1 MQKTSSIDCLSSSTL
16 WSSRH
21 LLKPLT
27 RPAQSDMPQ
36 LRLCQ
41 CWMSMLTRRRFPVA
55 RIRNMWLSLGGDVEV
70 FFFSL
75 LQSSSLEALLWR
87 LEVAGRFLCLL
98 CRSSQGPNAS
108 CERVVRKQL
117 LLCSSLLQSCLR
129 KFHSLTACCCFDCIL

>member
-1 MQKTSSIDCLSSSTL
+1 MHYHSPIVCGACVRIIEAEGPPSANFVSNKHPGVLTSYTSPGVGMQKKSSFDGLSSSTL

-41 CWMSMLTRRRFPVA
+41 CWMSMFTRRRFPVA
-55 RIRNMWLSLGGDVEV
+55 RVRNMWLSLRGDVEILI
-70 FFFSL
+70 FAL

-87 LEVAGRFLCLL
+87 LEVAGRFLCV
-98 CRSSQGPNAS
+98 CR
-108 CERVVRKQL
+108 
-117 LLCSSLLQSCLR
+117 
-129 KFHSLTACCCFDCIL
+129 